1 MGRQQLFSVGIQH
14 LSQHGERELL
24 HKGQLIACYGT
35 QLQRCECAEW
45 RYVLLRDKCCGRG
58 REREFLLEPSERDRN
73 LTPFVCR
80 PFLSAVVL
88 NLANRV
94 SFWCRFAP
102 PAPCSPA

>member
-45 RYVLLRDKCCGRG
+45 RYVLLRDNCCGRG
-58 REREFLLEPSERDRN
+58 REREFLLEPSERDRT
-73 LTPFVCR
+73 LTRFVCR
-80 PFLSAVVL
+80 PFMSAVV
-88 NLANRV
+88 
-94 SFWCRFAP
+94 
-102 PAPCSPA
+102 